1 MNYTDTAAEDAD
13 IDSQLINYDYNKHLN
28 EDPERYNSY
37 LGKINK
43 ARNDELEEEQ
53 AKLKE
58 AARAEP
64 DNTQAIV
71 DQFAQRTE
79 EPKERCYQILLNE
92 FEPDGPLENH
102 KIGGTGKHAGKQS
115 KKQKWRHKFS
125 RRKTFVWHH
134 KQGHDYFDRSTL
146 WKQSEKIQS
155 ENWPGSVR
163 LAKID
168 ELKSGSSVGGPG
180 GAKMSRDEDMVNRV
194 FAVLAAVGSKS
205 PLAIFTT
212 NG

>member
-1 MNYTDTAAEDAD
+1 L
-13 IDSQLINYDYNKHLN
+13 SQ
-28 EDPERYNSY
+28 
-37 LGKINK
+37 
-43 ARNDELEEEQ
+43 
-53 AKLKE
+53 
-58 AARAEP
+58 
-64 DNTQAIV
+64 T
-71 DQFAQRTE
+71 
-79 EPKERCYQILLNE
+79 
-92 FEPDGPLENH
+92 DGPLENH

-125 RRKTFVWHH
+125 RRKPFVWHH

-168 ELKSGSSVGGPG
+168 ELKSGSLVGGPG

-205 PLAIFTT
+205 PLAIFDNERMKQYLGRIAPGHSPPHRQERNRIVSVVMDGMMLEISKILSERAAWPTAPWVCVWD
-212 NG
+212 NRRLD